1 MIFAIDPTTNKKII
15 VATEG
20 SIQQAIEKTPNAFLK
35 DFFEQLNFNIT
46 ICQQNLV
53 SGHLNGVLFV
63 MCQCD
68 SKYVS
73 IIIAGGKNKKQTSK
87 QYEFKP
93 TDNNKIDLLNTLTT
107 DIRSMWSSITIK
119 PTKTSN
125 DISF

>member
-15 VATEG
+15 VATEAYIEHN
-20 SIQQAIEKTPNAFLK
+20 IQKSSNAFLK

-68 SKYVS
+68 SQYVS
-73 IIIAGGKNKKQTSK
+73 IIIAGGKNKNQTSK

-93 TDNNKIDLLNTLTT
+93 TDNNKVNILTTLTT
-107 DIRSMWSSITIK
+107 DIRSMWSSLTIK

>member
-15 VATEG
+15 VATEAYIEHN
-20 SIQQAIEKTPNAFLK
+20 IQKSPNAFLK

-68 SKYVS
+68 SQYVS

-93 TDNNKIDLLNTLTT
+93 TDNNKVNILTTLTT
-107 DIRSMWSSITIK
+107 DIRSMWSSLTIK